1 VLLSV
6 VALVVFGGEVLR
18 SFSLALLVGV
28 TMGTYSTVAIASPIA
43 IWWQKKLGTA
53 KMAAPSSVKKVE
65 SFASA
70 SRRSV
75 VRQRPS

>member
-1 VLLSV
+1 
-6 VALVVFGGEVLR
+6 
-18 SFSLALLVGV
+18 
-28 TMGTYSTVAIASPIA
+28 MGTYSTVAIASPIA

-53 KMAAPSSVKKVE
+53 KLAAPQVKQAE

-75 VRQRPS
+75 VRRSS